1 MPASPES
8 FFPTD
13 YVDSR
18 RRFLSAAGEA
28 GAALD
33 GRVHETA
40 RGARGEALWMDAARL
55 GPPPGAAEAML
66 LILSGTHGVEGF
78 CGAGAQIGTL
88 QARAEAAPLPPDTAL
103 LMVHAVNPYG
113 FSWLRRVNEDN
124 IDLNRNFID
133 REAGAPPRNA
143 GYDAIR
149 AIAAPDDWDA
159 DANLAAADDARAAM
173 GDRAWRAAHSG
184 GQYQDPVGI
193 FYGGDGP
200 SWSSQALFGLLD
212 QHLAGVKRLAVLD
225 YHTGLGPPG
234 YGERI
239 AMHDPASA
247 AMARLDS
254 WFGGDVTST
263 HAGTAVTVPL
273 SGTILDGI
281 ERRYADA
288 AVSAAALEFGTI
300 DNRHVQLAVRADNW
314 LHHHGALDSPQGFRI
329 KQQIRDAF
337 FVDEDWW
344 KRAVW
349 ERGVE
354 TQRAMLEGLAL

>member
-1 MPASPES
+1 MAASPES
-8 FFPTD
+8 FFPQD

-18 RRFLSAAGEA
+18 RRFLLAAGEA

-40 RGARGEALWMDAARL
+40 RGARGEALWMDAARV
-55 GPPPGAAEAML
+55 GPPPGEAEAML

-78 CGAGAQIGTL
+78 CGAGVQIGTL
-88 QARAEAAPLPPDTAL
+88 QNLAQAAPLPPRTAL
-103 LMVHAVNPYG
+103 LMVHAVNPFGY
-113 FSWLRRVNEDN
+113 SWLRRVNEEN
-124 IDLNRNFID
+124 VDLNRNFID
-133 REAGAPPRNA
+133 WTAGPPARNE

-149 AIAAPDDWDA
+149 AIAQPEAWDA
-159 DANLAAADDARAAM
+159 DANLAAADAARTRM

-184 GQYQDPVGI
+184 GQYQAADGI
-193 FYGGDGP
+193 FYGGAGP
-200 SWSSQALFGLLD
+200 SWSQQALFGLLD

-234 YGERI
+234 HGERI
-239 AMHDPASA
+239 AMHDPAGP
-247 AMARLDS
+247 AMARLQD

-281 ERRYADA
+281 ERRHAET
-288 AVSAAALEFGTI
+288 AVSAVALEFGTI

-314 LHHHGALDSPQGFRI
+314 LHHFGALDSADGFRI

-354 TQRAMLEGLAL
+354 TQRAMLKGLHP